1 MILYELY
8 WRDETGREYF
18 IGTLP
23 ERRKD
28 LERITEESVL
38 NWGKDF
44 IGDGSDLKNIYFVR
58 VKAQSSEK

>member
-8 WRDETGREYF
+8 WRDEIGKEYF

-23 ERRKD
+23 ERRTSPG
-28 LERITEESVL
+28 RITEESVL

-44 IGDGSDLKNIYFVR
+44 IGDGSDPKNIYFVR
-58 VKAQSSEK
+58 VKTQSSEV

>member
-8 WRDETGREYF
+8 CHDKTGREYF

-23 ERRKD
+23 ERRKNP
-28 LERITEESVL
+28 ERITEESIL

-44 IGDGSDLKNIYFVR
+44 IGDGSDPKSIYFIR
-58 VKAQSSEK
+58 IET

>member
-8 WRDETGREYF
+8 LRDETGKEYY

-23 ERRKD
+23 ERRKN

-44 IGDGSDLKNIYFVR
+44 IGDRSDSKRIYFIR
-58 VKAQSSEK
+58 VET

>member
-8 WRDETGREYF
+8 WRDETGKEYF

-23 ERRKD
+23 ERRKS

-44 IGDGSDLKNIYFVR
+44 IGDGSDPKNIYFVR
-58 VKAQSSEK
+58 VKTQSLKK